1 VTFLAYALGLFALAL
16 VIFVID
22 IMIPSG
28 GVLIGVTGL
37 LILGSVYCAFLH
49 SVTTGIWMVIATC
62 LSMPLMFW
70 MFLVMWPR
78 TPMGKRLIVE
88 PTPADEFVWSDAGES
103 GTATTL
109 LNAIGLTL
117 GEMLP
122 SGLVQIGDKTYE
134 AFSETGPIE
143 KGVQVKV
150 KRLDVGRLVVIAYRE
165 SNTGN
170 PKSQG
175 SGLDRPAAELNI
187 DSLEG

>member
-1 VTFLAYALGLFALAL
+1 MTFLAYALGLFALAL

-165 SNTGN
+165 ANSAT
-170 PKSQG
+170 PKSVG

>member
-1 VTFLAYALGLFALAL
+1 LGLFALAL

-165 SNTGN
+165 ANSAT
-170 PKSQG
+170 PKSVG

>member
-1 VTFLAYALGLFALAL
+1 MTFLAYALGLFALAL

>member
-165 SNTGN
+165 SNTGS

>member
-70 MFLVMWPR
+70 
-78 TPMGKRLIVE
+78 
-88 PTPADEFVWSDAGES
+88 
-103 GTATTL
+103 
-109 LNAIGLTL
+109 NAIGLTL

-165 SNTGN
+165 SNTGS

>member
-1 VTFLAYALGLFALAL
+1 VTFLAYALGLFVLAL

-37 LILGSVYCAFLH
+37 LILASVYCAFLH

-70 MFLVMWPR
+70 LFLVIWPR
-78 TPMGKRLIVE
+78 TPLGKKLIVE
-88 PTPADEFVWSDAGES
+88 PTPADEFVWSDAGEA
-103 GTATTL
+103 GAATVL
-109 LNAIGLTL
+109 LNAIGFTL

-143 KGVQVKV
+143 KGVPVKV
-150 KRLDVGRLVVIAYRE
+150 MRLDIGRLVVIPYRE
-165 SNTGN
+165 SNSAT
-170 PKSQG
+170 PKSVG
-175 SGLDRPAAELNI
+175 SGLDRPAADLNI
-187 DSLEG
+187 DTLEG

>member
-1 VTFLAYALGLFALAL
+1 MTFLAYALGLFVLAL

-70 MFLVMWPR
+70 LFLEIWPR

-88 PTPADEFVWSDAGES
+88 PTPAEEFVWSDAGEA
-103 GTATTL
+103 GTAISL
-109 LNAIGLTL
+109 LNAIGVTMC
-117 GEMLP
+117 EMLP
-122 SGLVQIGDKTYE
+122 SGLVQIGNKTYE

-143 KGVQVKV
+143 EGVQVKV
-150 KRLDVGRLVVIAYRE
+150 VRLDVGRLVVIPYRE
-165 SNTGN
+165 SNSVT
-170 PKSQG
+170 PKSVG
-175 SGLDRPAAELNI
+175 SGLDRPAADLNI

>member
-1 VTFLAYALGLFALAL
+1 MTFLAYALGLFVLAL

-37 LILGSVYCAFLH
+37 LILASVYCAFLH

-70 MFLVMWPR
+70 LFLVIWPR
-78 TPMGKRLIVE
+78 TPLGKKLIVE
-88 PTPADEFVWSDAGES
+88 PTPADEFVWSDAGEA
-103 GTATTL
+103 GAATVL
-109 LNAIGLTL
+109 LNAIGFTL

-143 KGVQVKV
+143 KGVPVKV
-150 KRLDVGRLVVIAYRE
+150 MRLDVGRLVVIPYRE
-165 SNTGN
+165 SNSAT
-170 PKSQG
+170 PKSVG
-175 SGLDRPAAELNI
+175 SGLDRPAADLNI
-187 DSLEG
+187 DTLEG

>member
-1 VTFLAYALGLFALAL
+1 MTFLAYALGLFALAL

-103 GTATTL
+103 GTATKL

>member
-1 VTFLAYALGLFALAL
+1 MTFLAYALGLFALAL

-109 LNAIGLTL
+109 LNAIGVTL

>member
-1 VTFLAYALGLFALAL
+1 VTFLAYALGLFVLAL

-37 LILGSVYCAFLH
+37 LILASVYCAFLH

-70 MFLVMWPR
+70 LFLVIWPR
-78 TPMGKRLIVE
+78 TPVGKKLIVE
-88 PTPADEFVWSDAGES
+88 PTPADEFVWSDAGEA
-103 GTATTL
+103 GAATVL
-109 LNAIGLTL
+109 LNAIGFTL

-143 KGVQVKV
+143 KGVPVKV
-150 KRLDVGRLVVIAYRE
+150 MRLDIGRLVVIPYRE
-165 SNTGN
+165 SNSAT
-170 PKSQG
+170 PKSVG
-175 SGLDRPAAELNI
+175 SGLDRPAADLNI
-187 DSLEG
+187 DTLEG

>member
-1 VTFLAYALGLFALAL
+1 
-16 VIFVID
+16 
-22 IMIPSG
+22 
-28 GVLIGVTGL
+28 
-37 LILGSVYCAFLH
+37 
-49 SVTTGIWMVIATC
+49 
-62 LSMPLMFW
+62 
-70 MFLVMWPR
+70 
-78 TPMGKRLIVE
+78 MGKRLIVE

-165 SNTGN
+165 SNTGS

>member
-1 VTFLAYALGLFALAL
+1 VTFLAYALALFVLAL

-70 MFLVMWPR
+70 LFLEIWPR

-88 PTPADEFVWSDAGES
+88 PTPADEFVWSDAGEA

-109 LNAIGLTL
+109 LNAIGVTL

-143 KGVQVKV
+143 KGVPVKV
-150 KRLDVGRLVVIAYRE
+150 MRLDVGRLVVIPYRE
-165 SNTGN
+165 SNTET

-175 SGLDRPAAELNI
+175 SGLDRPAADLNI

>member
-1 VTFLAYALGLFALAL
+1 VTFLAYALALFVLAL

-70 MFLVMWPR
+70 LFLEIWPR

-88 PTPADEFVWSDAGES
+88 PTPADEFVWSDAGEA
-103 GTATTL
+103 GTATSL
-109 LNAIGLTL
+109 LNAIGVTL

-143 KGVQVKV
+143 KGVPVKV
-150 KRLDVGRLVVIAYRE
+150 MRLDVGRLVVIPYRE
-165 SNTGN
+165 SNTET

-175 SGLDRPAAELNI
+175 SGLDRPAADLNI